1 MIAKKRPV
9 DVFIFLTVM
18 SLLAIGII
26 MVFSA
31 SAVGAFHKG
40 QDPYAVLRR
49 QLIWAG
55 LGILAMIAMMNFNY
69 RRLRRLTWVLFP
81 ISVGLLILVLFVARD
96 IKGSLRWIPLFG
108 DVSIQPS
115 EIAKFSCVLFLAFWL
130 SELKEG
136 VKSFLAGVFI
146 PLVLIGLVCGLIM
159 LEPDLGTTIVIFGS
173 TMLILFVAGARKFHL
188 TLVML
193 AGAAAGFVLA
203 VSEPYRRQ
211 RLISFLNPYADRT
224 GSGWQIIQSLY
235 ALGSGGLF
243 GLGLGRGRQKFSYLP
258 EPHTD
263 FIFSS
268 LGEELGFIGAILVLL
283 LFFFLAWRGLR
294 VAMESRDLFGSLLA
308 AGITSMIVFQAIL
321 NIGVVTSSLPVTG
334 VPLPLISSGGS
345 SLIITLA
352 SVGVLLNISRGSADG

>member
-1 MIAKKRPV
+1 MAAKKRAV
-9 DVFIFLTVM
+9 DVFIFLTVL

-26 MVFSA
+26 MVFSS
-31 SAVGAFHKG
+31 SAVGAWQRG

-55 LGILAMIAMMNFNY
+55 LGIVAMVVMMNFDY
-69 RRLRRLTWVLFP
+69 RRLKRLSWILFP
-81 ISVGLLILVLFVARD
+81 VSLGLLIVVLFVARD
-96 IKGSLRWIPLFG
+96 IKGSMRWIPLG
-108 DVSIQPS
+108 PLTIQPS
-115 EIAKFSCVLFLAFWL
+115 ELAKFSCVLFLSFWL
-130 SELKEG
+130 SELKDG
-136 VKSFLAGVFI
+136 VKNFVAGVLI
-146 PLVLIGLVCGLIM
+146 PLVMIGVVCALIM

-173 TMLILFVAGARKFHL
+173 TMLILFVAGVRKSHL
-188 TLVML
+188 TFVML
-193 AGAAAGFVLA
+193 LGAAAGYVLA
-203 VSEPYRRQ
+203 VSAPYRRQ
-211 RLISFLNPYADRT
+211 RLISFLDPWADRT

-268 LGEELGFIGAILVLL
+268 LGEELGFIGTALVLL
-283 LFFFLAWRGLR
+283 LFFLLAWRGLR
-294 VAMESRDLFGSLLA
+294 VAMESRDSFGALLA

-334 VPLPLISSGGS
+334 VPLPLISAGGS
-345 SLIITLA
+345 SLTITLG
-352 SVGVLLNISRGSADG
+352 SIGVLLNISKGASSG